1 MRELHIASCVVRTL
15 PPRIDDVALAIT
27 TQTRCEVFTTD
38 PRGKVVVLVEGHNTG
53 ELLDQI
59 DVIRAFEGVV
69 SIELVYQHS
78 ESTTAMNEA
87 MPCL

>member
-15 PPRIDDVALAIT
+15 PLKVDDVVQAIT
-27 TQTRCEVFTTD
+27 TRTACEVFTAD
-38 PRGKVVVLVEGHNTG
+38 QRGKVVVLVEGNSTG

-59 DVIRAFEGVV
+59 DVIRAFAGVV

-78 ESTTAMNEA
+78 ESVAAMKEA